1 MIGTT
6 VSHFRIVE
14 QLGGGGMG
22 VVYKAEDLRLGRT
35 VALKFLAPQL
45 SQDADAVTRFRNEA
59 RAASALDHP
68 GICTIHDIDEAPDG
82 RLFIAMA
89 FCDGETLKRR
99 LESGPLP
106 LAQAL
111 RIARQMADALSQAHA
126 RGIVHRDIK
135 PGNLILT
142 PAGDVKIVDFGVAK
156 LADTPALTATGAWI
170 GTPAYMSPE
179 QAGSGMVD
187 ARSDLWALGAVLFE
201 MLTGRPPF
209 RGDNSAAMISSIL
222 YDDPPPLDTLRP
234 GTPSAVSGIVR
245 RLLAKDR
252 GARYST
258 AAELAEDLRAVQ
270 HVAAGET
277 VAGRSSPPRLVSRGI
292 AIAAGVAVLFAVVA
306 LTLWIRG
313 RSSST
318 DEPRT
323 VASAGDSQALTRLAV
338 LPFQNLGSADDQ
350 YFAAGMTEEIT
361 SRLAGISRLGVP
373 SSTTLTEYDR
383 RGKTVRQIGTDLR
396 VDYLV
401 EGGVRWARGPD
412 GSRVRITPK
421 LIRVSDDTTVW
432 TFTYDATLSDVF
444 KVQSD
449 IAYKITSAL
458 RVALEAR
465 ERRALESRPTS
476 DDEAYLLYLRGLTVF
491 QDDTSDTS
499 GQALARTS
507 LEQAV
512 GRDPTFALA
521 WSWLA
526 RVCVAQYQTGAMRV
540 AATREK
546 ASAAV
551 QHALALDPMLPEAHI
566 AQANLLMLDRDHDG
580 ARRELDTAASVIPN
594 SPQILRQLA
603 NLERRRGNLRE
614 AEALLKRGL
623 AIDPAMARD
632 LVIHYMTL
640 RQYDEVNRYIQVAKG
655 AISVSM
661 AVPVAWRAF
670 AGYEDF
676 QAVRAALEPQ
686 LGVPGQEDSR
696 VRGELA
702 LFEWYDGRYDRALE
716 LIKGMDRAGAWMPAN
731 FRYPAAI
738 AAGHVYD
745 SMGRREEARQQYT
758 AALAQLTERRRAT
771 PDDYQVEA
779 ALGLAYAGLGRA
791 EDAVQHAKKATEL
804 LPLEKD
810 AHEGTIYLFL
820 LARVYARLG
829 QHDAAFATLDNLFS
843 RPGFY
848 STNFVKRDPHFA
860 SLRSDPRFGPRL
872 AQWSKQTGDALLK

>member
-6 VSHFRIVE
+6 ISHYRIVE

-45 SQDADAVTRFRNEA
+45 SQDADAVTRFKNEA
-59 RAASALDHP
+59 RAASGLDHP
-68 GICTIHDIDEAPDG
+68 GICTIHSIEEAPDG

-89 FCDGETLKRR
+89 FCDGQTLKRR

-106 LAQAL
+106 LADAL
-111 RIARQMADALSQAHA
+111 RIARQSADALSQAHA

-135 PGNLILT
+135 PANLILT
-142 PAGDVKIVDFGVAK
+142 PTGDVKIVDFGVAK
-156 LADTPALTATGAWI
+156 LVDAPAVTATGAWV

-179 QAGSGMVD
+179 QAASGIVD
-187 ARSDLWALGAVLFE
+187 ARTDLWALGAVLFE

-209 RGDNSAAMISSIL
+209 RGDNAAAIVSSIL

-234 GTPSAVSGIVR
+234 GTPASVSTIVR

-252 GARYST
+252 SARYST
-258 AAELAEDLRAVQ
+258 AAELSEDLRAVQ
-270 HVAAGET
+270 HIATGET
-277 VAGRSSPPRLVSRGI
+277 FAAASSRPRRAWRRI
-292 AIAAGVAVLFAVVA
+292 AIGASLILIGAVLA
-306 LTLWIRG
+306 LSLWMRG
-313 RSSST
+313 RPATS
-318 DEPRT
+318 DETRAGAP
-323 VASAGDSQALTRLAV
+323 AGDSQALTRIAV

-373 SSTTLTEYDR
+373 SSTTLNQYDR
-383 RGKTVRQIGTDLR
+383 RGKSMRQMGADLG

-421 LIRVSDDTTVW
+421 LIRVADDTTVW

-449 IAYKITSAL
+449 IAYQITGAL
-458 RVALEAR
+458 RVALEGR

-476 DDEAYLLYLRGLTVF
+476 DDEAYLLYLRGLTAF
-491 QDDTSDTS
+491 QHDSSNTSS
-499 GQALARTS
+499 QAMARTS

-512 GRDPTFALA
+512 ERDPKFALA

-526 RVCVAQYQTGAMRV
+526 RVCTSQYQTGAMRV
-540 AATREK
+540 PATREK
-546 ASAAV
+546 ASAAAR
-551 QHALALDPMLPEAHI
+551 QALALDPALPEAHL
-566 AQANLLMLDRDHDG
+566 AHASLLLADRDYDG
-580 ARRELDTAASVIPN
+580 ARRELDIAASATPN
-594 SPQILRQLA
+594 SSELLRQMA
-603 NLERRRGNLRE
+603 NLERRRGRWRE
-614 AEALLKRGL
+614 SGAVLKRAL
-623 AIDPAMARD
+623 TVDPATARD
-632 LVIHYMTL
+632 LTIHYMNL
-640 RQYDEVNRYIQVAKG
+640 RQYEEVSRYVQITRG
-655 AISVSM
+655 ATNVPM
-661 AVPVAWRAF
+661 AVPEAWMQF
-670 AGYEDF
+670 ASHEDLG
-676 QAVRAALEPQ
+676 AARRALEPH
-686 LGVPGQEDSR
+686 LGSRDREDSR
-696 VRGELA
+696 VRGELT
-702 LFEWYDGRYDRALE
+702 LFEWYDGRYERALE
-716 LIKGMDRAGAWMPAN
+716 LTREMDTAGGWMPPN

-745 SMGRREEARQQYT
+745 SMGRREEAKRQY
-758 AALAQLTERRRAT
+758 AVALAQLAERRQAT

-791 EDAVQHAKKATEL
+791 EDAVRHARKATEIL
-804 LPLEKD
+804 SIERD
-810 AHEGTIYLFL
+810 AFEGTLYLFL

-829 QHDAAFATLDNLFS
+829 QHDAAFTTLDELFS
-843 RPGFY
+843 LPGFY
-848 STNFVKRDPHFA
+848 GTNFVKRDPHFA

-872 AQWSKQTGDALLK
+872 AQWSTQTGDALLK